1 MEELFGVPT
10 ERLMWILLAIFGAAT
25 LILGLS
31 ALRNRVSFRMAARNL
46 PRRST
51 QTILV
56 VLGLMLATMLFSA
69 SFTTGDTLTNSLRV
83 EALKNLGQVDVQIQ
97 AKGSGASGPQQF
109 GPTTSERAKYFDA
122 GVADDVGE
130 RLSDKDRVSG
140 VAPAA
145 IETVPVTAKGS
156 DLSEPSTDVLGLD
169 ENRMNGFDS
178 LKTSSGHPLNPS
190 DLGKN
195 EVYLSADAAKGLDV
209 NKGDEVEATFAQ
221 KVDPNAAPNAPPKA
235 SSKTPSK
242 TLSKAPSKALSKAAS
257 KAPSAA
263 DSGAIPGAVPV
274 PQPSKLTVAGIYKS
288 GANPASSTS
297 MVMPLERLQERV
309 GEEGKINTVLI
320 THKGPAIDG
329 AAGTEA
335 TIKTLKPLLEEND
348 LKAEPVKKDAI
359 DQADS
364 GGETFTSIFLLF
376 GQFSVA
382 SGVLLIF
389 LIFVMLAA
397 ERKHELGI
405 ARAVGMKRGHL
416 MRMFAFEGALY
427 ALLASAL
434 GSVAGVGVGWLMVR
448 VIGEAFAGSGF
459 TIFFDTRPQNVVI
472 AFCLGMVLTF
482 AVVLIS
488 SWRVSRLNVVRA
500 IRDIP
505 EPDKKGRSF
514 RGVLLAIATPLAGAG
529 LVWQGLQADQTGL
542 YLLGIS
548 LIIVGAALVARVL
561 RVPERISFT
570 LAGILLLGLWLLPFD
585 FAPSGMKEGIDLFFI
600 SGVMIV
606 LAGVWVIIYNSD
618 ILLGTVVGLFGWL
631 RGMPPVLRAAVSY
644 PMQARFRTGMTL
656 AMFSLVVFTIVTMS
670 FITAA
675 FGSIFEDTDRLSGG
689 FDVRADAG
697 YAAPISDMDKALKDK
712 KDINESDYTAV
723 GTLNGL
729 SVDAKQKDT
738 DRKPK
743 TLFLQGVDGGYT
755 KNVGYGFK
763 STVAKY
769 DTSNEVWTTLRTE
782 KNTAVISSDLAPS
795 RSSFN
800 VGDAQPAIK
809 LSGFYGEDKTLP
821 KNLYIKV
828 EDPESG
834 ETRDLHVIGVLE
846 DTAFFAP
853 GVTTSRATVDDI
865 AGTPVPAQSYQFR
878 LKEGIDPGTA
888 AKDLEKAFAENGLQA
903 VAIKKEIEDGSTSQ
917 GLFNN
922 LLMGFMGLGLLVG
935 IAALGVIAARSVVE
949 RRQQIGMLRALG
961 FQRGQVRLAFLIE
974 SSFVALLGIGLGV
987 ALGAA
992 LSVGIVDSFAEQ
1004 ISGIRYTVP
1013 WGTLGVIVGL
1023 AYLASL
1029 LTTFLPAR
1037 QASKVYPAE
1046 ALRYE

>member
-1 MEELFGVPT
+1 VEELFGIPT
-10 ERLMWILLAIFGAAT
+10 QQLLWILLAVFGAAA
-25 LILGLS
+25 LLFLLS
-31 ALRNRVSFRMAARNL
+31 AVRNRVSFRMAARNL
-46 PRRST
+46 PRRRT

-83 EALKNLGQVDVQIQ
+83 EALENLGQVDVQVQ
-97 AKGSGASGPQQF
+97 AKGSEASGQQQF
-109 GPTTSERAKYFDA
+109 GPTNSERAGYFDKKVA
-122 GVADDVGE
+122 GDVRN
-130 RLSDKDRVSG
+130 RLSGGDHVAG

-145 IETVPVTAKGS
+145 IETVPVTARGS
-156 DLSEPSTDVLGLD
+156 DLSEPSTDVLGLNQAQM
-169 ENRMNGFDS
+169 EGFDT
-178 LKTSSGHPLNPS
+178 LTTSSGKTLDPS
-190 DLGKN
+190 DLGKD
-195 EVYLSADAAKGLDV
+195 EIYLSADAAKGLDV
-209 NKGDEVEATFAQ
+209 EKGDEIEATFAQ
-221 KVDPNAAPNAPPKA
+221 KPGATAAPNAPPA
-235 SSKTPSK
+235 
-242 TLSKAPSKALSKAAS
+242 AIAL
-257 KAPSAA
+257 
-263 DSGAIPGAVPV
+263 PV
-274 PQPSKLTVAGIYKS
+274 PQPSELRVAGVYAS

-297 MVMPLERLQERV
+297 MVMPLQRLQERV
-309 GEEGKINTVLI
+309 GKEGRINTVLI
-320 THKGPAIDG
+320 THRGPAIEG
-329 AAGTEA
+329 AAGTDA
-335 TIKTLKPLLEEND
+335 TIDELDPLLEDKD

-359 DQADS
+359 EQADDS
-364 GGETFTSIFLLF
+364 GETFTNIFLLF

-382 SGVLLIF
+382 AGVLLIF

-405 ARAVGMKRGHL
+405 ARAVGMRRVHL

-448 VIGEAFAGSGF
+448 VIGKAFAGSGF
-459 TIFFDTRPQNVVI
+459 TISFATSPKNVVI

-505 EPDKKGRSF
+505 EPDKKGRSVK
-514 RGVLLAIATPLAGAG
+514 GVLLALATPLAGAG
-529 LVWQGLQADQTGL
+529 LVWQGLQVEQTGMYML
-542 YLLGIS
+542 GLSLL
-548 LIIVGAALVARVL
+548 IVGAALIARVL
-561 RVPERISFT
+561 WVPERISFT
-570 LAGILLLGLWLLPFD
+570 VAGILLLGLWLLPFS
-585 FAPSGMKEGIDLFFI
+585 FAPSGMTEGIDLFFI

-618 ILLGTVVGLFGWL
+618 LLLGAVVVLFGWL
-631 RGMPPVLRAAVSY
+631 RGMPPVLKAAVSY
-644 PMQARFRTGMTL
+644 PMQSRFRTGMTL

-670 FITAA
+670 FINAA
-675 FGSIFEDTDRLSGG
+675 FSSIFEDTNRLSGG

-697 YAAPISDMDKALKDK
+697 YAAPISDMNEALKDAK
-712 KDINESDYTAV
+712 GLEEGDYTAV
-723 GTLNGL
+723 GTVTGL
-729 SVDAKQKDT
+729 SVDAKQRGT
-738 DRKPK
+738 EHKPQ
-743 TLFLQGVDGGYT
+743 TLFLQGVDDGYT

-763 STVAKY
+763 STVPGY
-769 DTSNEVWTTLRTE
+769 DTAGEVWSALRTE

-795 RSSFN
+795 RSDFD
-800 VGDAQPAIK
+800 VGEGQPQIK
-809 LSGFYGEDKTLP
+809 LSGFYGEEATLP
-821 KNLYIKV
+821 EDLYIRV
-828 EDPESG
+828 EDPQSG
-834 ETRDLHVIGVLE
+834 KTRNLQVIGVLE

-853 GVTTSRATVDDI
+853 GVTTSRTTIDDL
-865 AGTPVPAQSYQFR
+865 AGSPVPAQSYQFR
-878 LKEGIDPGTA
+878 LREGVDPGAA
-888 AKDLEKAFAENGLQA
+888 AKDLEKAFAQNGLQA
-903 VAIKKEIEDGSTSQ
+903 VAIEQEIEDGSTSQ

-1013 WGTLGVIVGL
+1013 WSTLGVIVGL
-1023 AYLASL
+1023 AYVASL
-1029 LTTFLPAR
+1029 LTTFLPAS
-1037 QASKVYPAE
+1037 QASRVYPAE

>member
-10 ERLMWILLAIFGAAT
+10 QQLMWVLLAVFGAAA
-25 LILGLS
+25 LVLGLS

-46 PRRST
+46 PRRRA

-56 VLGLMLATMLFSA
+56 VIGLMLATMLFSA

-83 EALKNLGQVDVQIQ
+83 QALENLGQVDVQVQ
-97 AKGSGASGPQQF
+97 AEGSGVSGQQQF
-109 GPTTSERAKYFDA
+109 GPTSSERASYFDA
-122 GVADDVGE
+122 EVAGE
-130 RLSDKDRVSG
+130 VRDRLSDESRVAG

-145 IETVPVTAKGS
+145 IETVPVTAEGS
-156 DLSEPSTDVLGLD
+156 DLSEPSTDVLGVD
-169 ENRMNGFDS
+169 ESSMDGFDRLTTAS
-178 LKTSSGHPLNPS
+178 GKTLKPS
-190 DLGKN
+190 DLGKD
-195 EVYLSADAAKGLDV
+195 EIYLSADAAKGLDV
-209 NKGDEVEATFAQ
+209 GKGDEIRATFAQ
-221 KVDPNAAPNAPPKA
+221 KANTTAAPNA
-235 SSKTPSK
+235 
-242 TLSKAPSKALSKAAS
+242 AAV
-257 KAPSAA
+257 
-263 DSGAIPGAVPV
+263 PGALPV
-274 PQPSKLTVAGIYKS
+274 PQPSELTVAGVYES

-297 MVMPLERLQERV
+297 MVMPLQRLQERV
-309 GEEGKINTVLI
+309 GEEGRINSVLI
-320 THKGPAIDG
+320 THKGPPVEG
-329 AAGTEA
+329 AAGTDA
-335 TIKTLKPLLEEND
+335 TIDTLETILGEND
-348 LKAEPVKKDAI
+348 LKAEPVKRDAI
-359 DQADS
+359 DQADE

-382 SGVLLIF
+382 AGVLLIF

-405 ARAVGMKRGHL
+405 ARAVGMRRGHL

-427 ALLASAL
+427 ALLASAI

-459 TIFFDTRPQNVVI
+459 TVRFATSPENVVI

-505 EPDKKGRSF
+505 EPDNKGRSVK
-514 RGVLLAIATPLAGAG
+514 GVLLALATPLAGAG
-529 LVWQGLQADQTGL
+529 MVWQGLQAEQMGL
-542 YLLGIS
+542 YMLGLSLL
-548 LIIVGAALVARVL
+548 IVGAALVARVL

-570 LAGILLLGLWLLPFD
+570 VAGMLLLALWLLPVS
-585 FAPSGMKEGIDLFFI
+585 FAPSGMSEGIDLFFI

-618 ILLGTVVGLFGWL
+618 LLLGTVVAMFGWL

-644 PMQARFRTGMTL
+644 PLQSRFRTGMTL

-670 FITAA
+670 FINAA
-675 FGSIFEDTDRLSGG
+675 FSSIFDDTDRLSGG

-697 YAAPISDMDKALKDK
+697 YAAPVPDMNEALEDTKGID
-712 KDINESDYTAV
+712 ESDYTAV
-723 GTLNGL
+723 GTLTGI
-729 SVDAKQKDT
+729 SVDAKQKGT
-738 DRKPK
+738 DRKPE
-743 TLFLQGVDGGYT
+743 TLFLQGVDGGYA
-755 KNVGYGFK
+755 KNIGYGFK
-763 STVAKY
+763 STLPEY
-769 DTSNEVWTTLRTE
+769 DTANEVWTALRTE
-782 KNTAVISSDLAPS
+782 EDTAVISSDLAPS
-795 RSSFN
+795 RSNFE
-800 VGDAQPAIK
+800 VGDGAPAIK
-809 LSGFYGEDKTLP
+809 LSGFYGDDPTLP
-821 KNLYIKV
+821 DDINIQV
-828 EDPESG
+828 EDPQSG
-834 ETRDLHVIGVLE
+834 QTRSLRVIGVLE

-853 GVTTSRATVDDI
+853 GVTSSRATVDEL
-865 AGTPVPAQSYQFR
+865 AGSPVPAQSYQFR
-878 LKEGIDPGTA
+878 LRDGVDSGAA
-888 AKDLEKAFAENGLQA
+888 AKDLEKAFAQNGLQA
-903 VAIKKEIEDGSTSQ
+903 VAIEQEIEDGSASQ

-974 SSFVALLGIGLGV
+974 SSFVALLGIALGV

-1023 AYLASL
+1023 SYVAAL

-1037 QASKVYPAE
+1037 QASQVYPAE

>member
-1 MEELFGVPT
+1 VEKLFGVPT
-10 ERLMWILLAIFGAAT
+10 QQLVWILLAVFGAAA
-25 LILGLS
+25 LLLGLS

-46 PRRST
+46 PRRRT

-83 EALKNLGQVDVQIQ
+83 EALENLGQVDVQVQ
-97 AKGSGASGPQQF
+97 AKGSGTSGQQQF
-109 GPTTSERAKYFDA
+109 GQTTSERAGYFDA
-122 GVADDVGE
+122 KVADEVRD
-130 RLSDKDRVSG
+130 RLSDEDRVAG
-140 VAPAA
+140 VAPAS
-145 IETVPVTAKGS
+145 IETVPVTAKGG
-156 DLSEPSTDVLGLD
+156 DFSEPSTDVLGLD
-169 ENRMNGFDS
+169 ESSMDGFD
-178 LKTSSGHPLNPS
+178 KITTSSGEKLEPS
-190 DLGKN
+190 DLGKD
-195 EVYLSADAAKGLDV
+195 EIYLSADAAKGLDV
-209 NKGDEVEATFAQ
+209 GKGDEIEATFAQ
-221 KVDPNAAPNAPPKA
+221 KPDMTAVPNAPP
-235 SSKTPSK
+235 
-242 TLSKAPSKALSKAAS
+242 AAA
-257 KAPSAA
+257 KF
-263 DSGAIPGAVPV
+263 PGAAPV
-274 PQPSKLTVAGIYKS
+274 PQASELKVAGIYES

-297 MVMPLERLQERV
+297 MVMPLQRLQEQV
-309 GEEGKINTVLI
+309 GEEGRINAVLI
-320 THKGPAIDG
+320 THKGPAIAG
-329 AAGTEA
+329 AAGTDA
-335 TIKTLKPLLEEND
+335 TIDTLRPLLEDKD
-348 LKAEPVKKDAI
+348 LEAEPVKKDAI
-359 DQADS
+359 DQADD
-364 GGETFTSIFLLF
+364 GGETFTSLFLLF

-382 SGVLLIF
+382 AGVLLIF

-405 ARAVGMKRGHL
+405 ARAVGMHRGHL

-448 VIGEAFAGSGF
+448 VIGKAFAGSGF
-459 TIFFDTRPQNVVI
+459 TIRFATSPENIVI

-505 EPDKKGRSF
+505 EPDKKGRSVK
-514 RGVLLAIATPLAGAG
+514 GALLALATPLAGAG
-529 LVWQGLQADQTGL
+529 LVWQGLHVEQTGIYML
-542 YLLGIS
+542 GLSLL
-548 LIIVGAALVARVL
+548 IVGAALVARVL
-561 RVPERISFT
+561 RVPDRISFT
-570 LAGILLLGLWLLPFD
+570 VAGILLLGLWLLPFS
-585 FAPSGMKEGIDLFFI
+585 FAPSGMTEGIDLFFI

-618 ILLGTVVGLFGWL
+618 LLLGAVVALFGWL

-644 PMQARFRTGMTL
+644 PMQSRFRTGMTL

-675 FGSIFEDTDRLSGG
+675 FGSIFEDTDRLSGD

-697 YAAPISDMDKALKDK
+697 YAAPIPDMNKALKNTKGIDE
-712 KDINESDYTAV
+712 DDFTAV
-723 GTLNGL
+723 GTITGL

-743 TLFLQGVDGGYT
+743 SLFLQGVDGGYT

-763 STVAKY
+763 STVPEY
-769 DTSNEVWTTLRTE
+769 DTASEVWSALRTE
-782 KNTAVISSDLAPS
+782 KDTAVISSDLAPS
-795 RSSFN
+795 RSNFD
-800 VGDAQPAIK
+800 VGDPKPAIK
-809 LSGFYGEDKTLP
+809 LSGFYGEDARLP
-821 KNLYIKV
+821 EDLYIRV
-828 EDPESG
+828 EDPQSG
-834 ETRDLHVIGVLE
+834 RTRNLRVIGLLE

-853 GVTTSRATVDDI
+853 GVMSSRATVDDL
-865 AGTPVPAQSYQFR
+865 AGSPLPAQSYQFR
-878 LKEGIDPGTA
+878 LKDGVDPKLA
-888 AKDLEKAFAENGLQA
+888 AKDLEKVFSQNGLQA
-903 VAIKKEIEDGSTSQ
+903 VAIEKEIEDGSTSQ

-1013 WGTLGVIVGL
+1013 WNTLGVIVGL

-1029 LTTFLPAR
+1029 LTTFLPAS

>member
-10 ERLMWILLAIFGAAT
+10 QQLVWILLVVFGAAA

-31 ALRNRVSFRMAARNL
+31 AVRNRVSFRMAARNL
-46 PRRST
+46 PRRRT

-83 EALKNLGQVDVQIQ
+83 QALENLGQVDVQVQ
-97 AKGSGASGPQQF
+97 ADGSNASGQQQF
-109 GPTTSERAKYFDA
+109 GQTSSERASYFDA
-122 GVADDVGE
+122 KVSGE
-130 RLSDKDRVSG
+130 VRDRLSGENRVAG

-156 DLSEPSTDVLGLD
+156 ELSEPSTDVLGVD
-169 ENRMNGFDS
+169 QERIEGFDR
-178 LKTSSGHPLNPS
+178 LTTSSGKMLDPT
-190 DLGKN
+190 DLGKDKI
-195 EVYLSADAAKGLDV
+195 YLSADTAKGLDV
-209 NKGDEVEATFAQ
+209 GKGDVIRATFAQ
-221 KVDPNAAPNAPPKA
+221 EPGTTAAPNAPP
-235 SSKTPSK
+235 
-242 TLSKAPSKALSKAAS
+242 AAV
-257 KAPSAA
+257 
-263 DSGAIPGAVPV
+263 PGAVPAAR
-274 PQPSKLTVAGIYKS
+274 PSELIVAGVYES
-288 GANPASSTS
+288 GANPASATS
-297 MVMPLERLQERV
+297 MVMPLQRLQERM
-309 GEEGKINTVLI
+309 GEEGRINAVLI
-320 THKGPAIDG
+320 THKGPAIEG
-329 AAGTEA
+329 AAGTGA
-335 TIKTLKPLLEEND
+335 TKDALRPLLEEND
-348 LKAEPVKKDAI
+348 LRAEPVKKEAI
-359 DQADS
+359 DQADQ

-376 GQFSVA
+376 GQFSVGA
-382 SGVLLIF
+382 GVLLIF

-405 ARAVGMKRGHL
+405 ARAVGMRRGHL

-427 ALLASAL
+427 ALLASAV
-434 GSVAGVGVGWLMVR
+434 GSVAGVGLGWLMVR
-448 VIGEAFAGSGF
+448 VIGKAFAGSGF
-459 TIFFDTRPQNVVI
+459 EIYFATSPENVVI

-482 AVVLIS
+482 AVVLLS

-505 EPDKKGRSF
+505 EPDRKGRSVK
-514 RGVLLAIATPLAGAG
+514 GVLLALATPLAGAG
-529 LVWQGLQADQTGL
+529 LVWQGLQVEQMGL
-542 YLLGIS
+542 YMLGLSLL
-548 LIIVGAALVARVL
+548 IVGAALVARML

-570 LAGILLLGLWLLPFD
+570 VAGILLLGLWLLPVS
-585 FAPSGMKEGIDLFFI
+585 FAPSGMTEGIDLFFV

-618 ILLGTVVGLFGWL
+618 LLLG
-631 RGMPPVLRAAVSY
+631 
-644 PMQARFRTGMTL
+644 TGMTL

-697 YAAPISDMDKALKDK
+697 YAAPIPDINEALKDK
-712 KDINESDYTAV
+712 KGVNADDFTAV
-723 GTLNGL
+723 GTLTGL

-738 DRKPK
+738 IRKPQS
-743 TLFLQGVDGGYT
+743 LFLQGVDGGYN

-763 STVAKY
+763 STVPKY
-769 DTSNEVWTTLRTE
+769 DTADEVWTTLRTE
-782 KNTAVISSDLAPS
+782 KDTAVISSDLAPS
-795 RSSFN
+795 RSNFT
-800 VGDAQPAIK
+800 VGDGEPAIK
-809 LSGFYGEDKTLP
+809 LSGFYGEDATLP
-821 KNLYIKV
+821 SDLYIQV
-828 EDPESG
+828 EDPQSG
-834 ETRDLHVIGVLE
+834 KARNLHVIGVLE

-853 GVTTSRATVDDI
+853 GVTTSRATVDDL
-865 AGTPVPAQSYQFR
+865 AGSPVPAQSYQFR
-878 LKEGIDPGTA
+878 LKDGVDPGTA
-888 AKDLEKAFAENGLQA
+888 AKDLEKAFAQNGLQA
-903 VAIKKEIEDGSTSQ
+903 VAIEQEIEDGSASQ

-1004 ISGIRYTVP
+1004 ISSIRYTVP
-1013 WGTLGVIVGL
+1013 WSTLGVIVGL
-1023 AYLASL
+1023 AYFASL
-1029 LTTFLPAR
+1029 LTTFLPAS
-1037 QASKVYPAE
+1037 QASRVYPAE

>member
-1 MEELFGVPT
+1 VEELFGVPT
-10 ERLMWILLAIFGAAT
+10 QQLMWILLAVFGAAA

-46 PRRST
+46 PRRRT

-83 EALKNLGQVDVQIQ
+83 EALKNLGQVDVQVQ
-97 AKGSGASGPQQF
+97 AKGSDASGQQQF
-109 GPTTSERAKYFDA
+109 GQTSSERAGYFDKKVAGDVRDRLSGEDRVA
-122 GVADDVGE
+122 GVA
-130 RLSDKDRVSG
+130 
-140 VAPAA
+140 PTA

-156 DLSEPSTDVLGLD
+156 DLSEPSTDVLGMD
-169 ENRMNGFDS
+169 EEQMEGFDT
-178 LKTSSGHPLNPS
+178 LTTSSGKTLDPS
-190 DLGKN
+190 GLGKN
-195 EVYLSADAAKGLDV
+195 EVYLSADAAKGLYV
-209 NKGDEVEATFAQ
+209 EKGDEIEATFAQ
-221 KVDPNAAPNAPPKA
+221 KPEATAAPNAPPA
-235 SSKTPSK
+235 
-242 TLSKAPSKALSKAAS
+242 AAAVAL
-257 KAPSAA
+257 
-263 DSGAIPGAVPV
+263 PV
-274 PQPSKLTVAGIYKS
+274 PQPSELRVAGIYKS

-297 MVMPLERLQERV
+297 MVMPLQRLQERV
-309 GEEGKINTVLI
+309 GEEGRINTVLI
-320 THKGPAIDG
+320 THTGPAIEG
-329 AAGTEA
+329 ATGTDA
-335 TIKTLKPLLEEND
+335 TIDKLGSLLEDKNLE
-348 LKAEPVKKDAI
+348 AEPVKKDAI
-359 DQADS
+359 KQADD

-382 SGVLLIF
+382 AGVLLIF

-405 ARAVGMKRGHL
+405 ARAVGMRRGHL

-448 VIGEAFAGSGF
+448 VIGKAFAGSGF
-459 TIFFDTRPQNVVI
+459 TISFATSPENVII

-505 EPDKKGRSF
+505 EPDKKGRSVK
-514 RGVLLAIATPLAGAG
+514 GVLLALATPLAGAG
-529 LVWQGLQADQTGL
+529 LVWQGLQVEQTGMYML
-542 YLLGIS
+542 GLSLL
-548 LIIVGAALVARVL
+548 IVGAALIARVL
-561 RVPERISFT
+561 RVPERVSFT
-570 LAGILLLGLWLLPFD
+570 VAGILLLGLWLLPYS
-585 FAPSGMKEGIDLFFI
+585 FAPSGMTEGIDLFFI

-618 ILLGTVVGLFGWL
+618 LLLGAVVALFGWL
-631 RGMPPVLRAAVSY
+631 RGMPPVLKAAVSY
-644 PMQARFRTGMTL
+644 PMQSRFRTGMTL

-670 FITAA
+670 FINAA
-675 FGSIFEDTDRLSGG
+675 FSSIFEDTDRLSGG

-697 YAAPISDMDKALKDK
+697 YAAPIPDMNEALKDAK
-712 KDINESDYTAV
+712 GLDESDYTAV
-723 GTLNGL
+723 GTVTGL
-729 SVDAKQKDT
+729 SVDAKQRGT
-738 DRKPK
+738 DRKPQS
-743 TLFLQGVDGGYT
+743 LFLQGVDGGYT

-763 STVAKY
+763 STVPEY
-769 DTSNEVWTTLRTE
+769 DTADEVWSALRTE
-782 KNTAVISSDLAPS
+782 KDTAVISSDLAPS
-795 RSSFN
+795 RSDFD
-800 VGDAQPAIK
+800 VGEGQPQIK
-809 LSGFYGEDKTLP
+809 LSGFYGEEATLP
-821 KNLYIKV
+821 DDLYIQV

-834 ETRDLHVIGVLE
+834 RTRNLKVIGVLE

-853 GVTTSRATVDDI
+853 GVTSSRATIDDL
-865 AGTPVPAQSYQFR
+865 AGSPLPAQSYQFR
-878 LKEGIDPGTA
+878 LRDGVDPGAA
-888 AKDLEKAFAENGLQA
+888 AKDLEKAFARNGLQA

-1013 WGTLGVIVGL
+1013 WSTLGVIVGL
-1023 AYLASL
+1023 AYVASL
-1029 LTTFLPAR
+1029 LTTFLPAS
-1037 QASKVYPAE
+1037 QASRVYPAE

>member
-1 MEELFGVPT
+1 VEELFGIPT
-10 ERLMWILLAIFGAAT
+10 QQLVWILLAVFGAAA
-25 LILGLS
+25 LILLLS
-31 ALRNRVSFRMAARNL
+31 AVRNRVSFRMAARNL
-46 PRRST
+46 PRRRT

-83 EALKNLGQVDVQIQ
+83 DALENLGQVDVQVQ
-97 AKGSGASGPQQF
+97 AKGSAASGQQQF
-109 GPTTSERAKYFDA
+109 GPTSSERAGYFDKE
-122 GVADDVGE
+122 VADDVRD
-130 RLSDKDRVSG
+130 RLSGENRVAG

-169 ENRMNGFDS
+169 QGQMEGFDT
-178 LKTSSGHPLNPS
+178 LTTSSGKTLDPS
-190 DLGKN
+190 DLGKD
-195 EVYLSADAAKGLDV
+195 EIYLSADAAKGLDV
-209 NKGDEVEATFAQ
+209 ERGDEIEATFAQ
-221 KVDPNAAPNAPPKA
+221 KPEATAAPNAPPA
-235 SSKTPSK
+235 
-242 TLSKAPSKALSKAAS
+242 AAAVAL
-257 KAPSAA
+257 
-263 DSGAIPGAVPV
+263 PV
-274 PQPSKLTVAGIYKS
+274 PQPSELRVADVYAS

-297 MVMPLERLQERV
+297 MVMPLQRLQERV
-309 GEEGKINTVLI
+309 GEEGRINTVLI
-320 THKGPAIDG
+320 THQGPAIEG

-335 TIKTLKPLLEEND
+335 TLDELEPLLEDKD

-359 DQADS
+359 EQADD
-364 GGETFTSIFLLF
+364 GGETFTNIFLLF

-382 SGVLLIF
+382 AGVLLIF

-405 ARAVGMKRGHL
+405 ARAVGMRRGHL

-448 VIGEAFAGSGF
+448 VIGKAFAGSGF
-459 TIFFDTRPQNVVI
+459 TISFATSPENVVI

-505 EPDKKGRSF
+505 EPDKKGRSVK
-514 RGVLLAIATPLAGAG
+514 GVLLALATPLAGAG
-529 LVWQGLQADQTGL
+529 LVWQGLQVEQTGMYML
-542 YLLGIS
+542 GLSLL
-548 LIIVGAALVARVL
+548 IVGAALIARVL

-570 LAGILLLGLWLLPFD
+570 VAGILLLGLWLLPFS
-585 FAPSGMKEGIDLFFI
+585 FAPSGMTEGIDLFFI

-618 ILLGTVVGLFGWL
+618 LLLGAVVVLFGWL
-631 RGMPPVLRAAVSY
+631 RGMPPVLKAAVSY
-644 PMQARFRTGMTL
+644 PMQSRFRTGMTL

-670 FITAA
+670 FINAA
-675 FGSIFEDTDRLSGG
+675 FSSIFEDTDRLSGG

-697 YAAPISDMDKALKDK
+697 YAAPISDMNEALKDAK
-712 KDINESDYTAV
+712 GLDEGDYTAV
-723 GTLNGL
+723 GTVTGL
-729 SVDAKQKDT
+729 SVNAKQRDT

-763 STVAKY
+763 STVPEY
-769 DTSNEVWTTLRTE
+769 DTEGEVWSALRTE

-795 RSSFN
+795 RSDFD
-800 VGDAQPAIK
+800 VGEGQPQIK
-809 LSGFYGEDKTLP
+809 LSGFYGEEATLP
-821 KNLYIKV
+821 DDLYIQV
-828 EDPESG
+828 EDPQSG
-834 ETRDLHVIGVLE
+834 RTRNLQVIGVLE

-853 GVTTSRATVDDI
+853 GVTTSRTTMNDL
-865 AGTPVPAQSYQFR
+865 AGSPVPAQSYQFR
-878 LKEGIDPGTA
+878 LREGVDPGAA
-888 AKDLEKAFAENGLQA
+888 AKDLEKAFAQNGLQA
-903 VAIKKEIEDGSTSQ
+903 VAIEQEIEDGSTSQ

-1004 ISGIRYTVP
+1004 ISGIRYKVP
-1013 WGTLGVIVGL
+1013 WSTLGVIVGL
-1023 AYLASL
+1023 AYVASL
-1029 LTTFLPAR
+1029 LTTFLPAS
-1037 QASKVYPAE
+1037 QASRVYPAE

>member
-10 ERLMWILLAIFGAAT
+10 QQLMWVLLAVFGAAA
-25 LILGLS
+25 LVLGLS

-46 PRRST
+46 PRRRA

-56 VLGLMLATMLFSA
+56 VIGLMLATMLFSA

-83 EALKNLGQVDVQIQ
+83 QALENLGQVDVQVQ
-97 AKGSGASGPQQF
+97 AEGSGVSGQQQF
-109 GPTTSERAKYFDA
+109 GPTSSERASYFDA
-122 GVADDVGE
+122 EVAGE
-130 RLSDKDRVSG
+130 VRDRLSDESRVAG

-145 IETVPVTAKGS
+145 IETVPVTAEGS
-156 DLSEPSTDVLGLD
+156 DLSEPSTDVLGVD
-169 ENRMNGFDS
+169 ESSMDGFDRLTTAS
-178 LKTSSGHPLNPS
+178 GKTLKPS
-190 DLGKN
+190 DLGKD
-195 EVYLSADAAKGLDV
+195 EIYLSADAAKGLDV
-209 NKGDEVEATFAQ
+209 GKGDEIRATFAQ
-221 KVDPNAAPNAPPKA
+221 KANTTAAPNA
-235 SSKTPSK
+235 
-242 TLSKAPSKALSKAAS
+242 AAV
-257 KAPSAA
+257 
-263 DSGAIPGAVPV
+263 PGALPV
-274 PQPSKLTVAGIYKS
+274 PQPSELTVAGVYES

-297 MVMPLERLQERV
+297 MVMPLQRLQERV
-309 GEEGKINTVLI
+309 GEEGRINSVLI
-320 THKGPAIDG
+320 THKGPPVEG
-329 AAGTEA
+329 AAGTDA
-335 TIKTLKPLLEEND
+335 TIDTLETILGEND
-348 LKAEPVKKDAI
+348 LKAEPVKRDAI
-359 DQADS
+359 DQADE

-382 SGVLLIF
+382 AGVLLIF

-405 ARAVGMKRGHL
+405 ARAVGMRRGHL

-459 TIFFDTRPQNVVI
+459 TVRFATSPENVVI

-505 EPDKKGRSF
+505 EPDNKGRSVK
-514 RGVLLAIATPLAGAG
+514 GVLLALATPLAGAG
-529 LVWQGLQADQTGL
+529 MVWQGLQAEQMGL
-542 YLLGIS
+542 YMLGLSLL
-548 LIIVGAALVARVL
+548 IVGAALVARVL

-570 LAGILLLGLWLLPFD
+570 VAGMLLLALWLLPVS
-585 FAPSGMKEGIDLFFI
+585 FAPSGMSEGIDLFFI

-618 ILLGTVVGLFGWL
+618 LLLGTVVAMFGWL

-644 PMQARFRTGMTL
+644 PLQSRFRTGMTL

-670 FITAA
+670 FINAA
-675 FGSIFEDTDRLSGG
+675 FSSIFDDTDRLSGG

-697 YAAPISDMDKALKDK
+697 YAAPVPDMNEALEDTKGID
-712 KDINESDYTAV
+712 ESDYTAV
-723 GTLNGL
+723 GTLTGI
-729 SVDAKQKDT
+729 SVDAKQKGT
-738 DRKPK
+738 DRKPE
-743 TLFLQGVDGGYT
+743 TLFLQGVDGGYA
-755 KNVGYGFK
+755 KNIGYGFK
-763 STVAKY
+763 STLPEY
-769 DTSNEVWTTLRTE
+769 DTANEVWTALRTE
-782 KNTAVISSDLAPS
+782 EDTAVISSDLAPS
-795 RSSFN
+795 RSNFE
-800 VGDAQPAIK
+800 VGDGAPAIK
-809 LSGFYGEDKTLP
+809 LSGFYGDDPTLP
-821 KNLYIKV
+821 DDINIQV
-828 EDPESG
+828 EDPQSG
-834 ETRDLHVIGVLE
+834 QTRSLRVIGVLE

-853 GVTTSRATVDDI
+853 GVTSSRATVDEL
-865 AGTPVPAQSYQFR
+865 AGSPVPAQSYQFR
-878 LKEGIDPGTA
+878 LRDGVDSGAA
-888 AKDLEKAFAENGLQA
+888 AKDLEKAFAQNGLQA
-903 VAIKKEIEDGSTSQ
+903 VAIEQEIEDGSASQ

-974 SSFVALLGIGLGV
+974 SSFVALLGIALGV

-1023 AYLASL
+1023 SYVAAL

-1037 QASKVYPAE
+1037 QASQVYPAE

>member
-1 MEELFGVPT
+1 VEELFGIPT
-10 ERLMWILLAIFGAAT
+10 QQLVWILLAVFGAAA
-25 LILGLS
+25 LLLLLS
-31 ALRNRVSFRMAARNL
+31 AARNRVSFRMAARNL
-46 PRRST
+46 PRRRT

-83 EALKNLGQVDVQIQ
+83 DALKNLGQVDVQVQ
-97 AKGSGASGPQQF
+97 AKGSEASGQQQF
-109 GPTTSERAKYFDA
+109 GPTNSERAGYFDKKVA
-122 GVADDVGE
+122 GDVRD
-130 RLSDKDRVSG
+130 RLSGENRVAG

-169 ENRMNGFDS
+169 QEQMDGFDT
-178 LKTSSGHPLNPS
+178 LKTSSGKTLDPS
-190 DLGKN
+190 DLGKD
-195 EVYLSADAAKGLDV
+195 EIYLSADAAKGLDV
-209 NKGDEVEATFAQ
+209 EKGDEIEATFAQ
-221 KVDPNAAPNAPPKA
+221 KPEAIAAPNAPPA
-235 SSKTPSK
+235 
-242 TLSKAPSKALSKAAS
+242 ALA
-257 KAPSAA
+257 
-263 DSGAIPGAVPV
+263 GALPV
-274 PQPSKLTVAGIYKS
+274 PQPSELRVADVYAS

-297 MVMPLERLQERV
+297 MVMPLQRLQERV
-309 GEEGKINTVLI
+309 GEEGRINTVLI
-320 THKGPAIDG
+320 THQGPAIEG

-335 TIKTLKPLLEEND
+335 TIDELEPLLEDKD
-348 LKAEPVKKDAI
+348 LEAEPVKKDAI
-359 DQADS
+359 EQADD
-364 GGETFTSIFLLF
+364 GGETFTNIFLLF

-382 SGVLLIF
+382 AGVLLIF

-405 ARAVGMKRGHL
+405 ARAVGMRRAHL

-448 VIGEAFAGSGF
+448 VIGKAFAGSGF
-459 TIFFDTRPQNVVI
+459 TISFATSPENVVI

-505 EPDKKGRSF
+505 EPDKKGRSVK
-514 RGVLLAIATPLAGAG
+514 GVLLALATPLAGAG
-529 LVWQGLQADQTGL
+529 LVWQGLQVEQTGMYML
-542 YLLGIS
+542 GLSLL
-548 LIIVGAALVARVL
+548 IVGAALIARVL

-570 LAGILLLGLWLLPFD
+570 VAGILLLGLWLLPFS
-585 FAPSGMKEGIDLFFI
+585 FAPSGMTEGIDLFFI

-618 ILLGTVVGLFGWL
+618 LLLGAVVVLFGWL
-631 RGMPPVLRAAVSY
+631 RGMPPVLKAAVSY
-644 PMQARFRTGMTL
+644 PMQSRFRTGMTL

-670 FITAA
+670 FINAA
-675 FGSIFEDTDRLSGG
+675 FSSIFEDTNRLSGG

-697 YAAPISDMDKALKDK
+697 YAVPISDMNEALKDAK
-712 KDINESDYTAV
+712 GLDEGDYTAV
-723 GTLNGL
+723 GTVTGL
-729 SVDAKQKDT
+729 SVDAKQRDT

-763 STVAKY
+763 STVPEY
-769 DTSNEVWTTLRTE
+769 DTAGEVWSALRTE

-795 RSSFN
+795 RSDFD
-800 VGDAQPAIK
+800 VGEGQPQIK
-809 LSGFYGEDKTLP
+809 LSGFYGEEATLP
-821 KNLYIKV
+821 DDLYIQV
-828 EDPESG
+828 EDPQSG
-834 ETRDLHVIGVLE
+834 RTRNLQVIGVLE

-853 GVTTSRATVDDI
+853 GVTTSRTTIDEL
-865 AGTPVPAQSYQFR
+865 AGSPVPAQSYQFR
-878 LKEGIDPGTA
+878 LREGVDPGAA
-888 AKDLEKAFAENGLQA
+888 AKDLEKAFAQNGLQA
-903 VAIKKEIEDGSTSQ
+903 VAIEQEIEDGSTSQ

-1013 WGTLGVIVGL
+1013 WSTLGVIVSL
-1023 AYLASL
+1023 AYVASL
-1029 LTTFLPAR
+1029 LTTFLPAS
-1037 QASKVYPAE
+1037 QASRVYPAE

>member
-1 MEELFGVPT
+1 VEELFGVPT
-10 ERLMWILLAIFGAAT
+10 QQLLWILLAAFAAAV

-46 PRRST
+46 PRRRT

-69 SFTTGDTLTNSLRV
+69 SFTTGDTLTNSLRLQSL
-83 EALKNLGQVDVQIQ
+83 ENLGQVDVQVQ
-97 AKGSGASGPQQF
+97 ADGSNASGQQQF
-109 GPTTSERAKYFDA
+109 GDTSSERAGYFDA
-122 GVADDVGE
+122 KVADEVRE
-130 RLSDKDRVSG
+130 RLSDENHVSG

-145 IETVPVTAKGS
+145 IETVPVTARGS

-169 ENRMNGFDS
+169 QEQMEAFDT
-178 LKTSSGHPLNPS
+178 LTTSSGKKLDPA
-190 DLGKN
+190 DLGKDKI
-195 EVYLSADAAKGLDV
+195 YLSADAAEGLDV
-209 NKGDEVEATFAQ
+209 GNGDVIEATFAQ
-221 KVDPNAAPNAPPKA
+221 KPGTTAAPNAPPA
-235 SSKTPSK
+235 
-242 TLSKAPSKALSKAAS
+242 
-257 KAPSAA
+257 
-263 DSGAIPGAVPV
+263 PGALPV
-274 PQPSKLTVAGIYKS
+274 PQPSELRVAGVYEG

-297 MVMPLERLQERV
+297 MVMPLQRLQERV
-309 GEEGKINTVLI
+309 GEEGRINAVLI
-320 THKGPAIDG
+320 THKGPAIEG
-329 AAGTEA
+329 AAGTGDTKDALRE
-335 TIKTLKPLLEEND
+335 LLQEKD
-348 LKAEPVKKDAI
+348 LQAEPVKKEAI
-359 DQADS
+359 DQADQ

-376 GQFSVA
+376 GQFSVGA
-382 SGVLLIF
+382 GVLLIF

-405 ARAVGMKRGHL
+405 ARAVGMRRGHL

-448 VIGEAFAGSGF
+448 VIGKAFAGSGF
-459 TIFFDTRPQNVVI
+459 EISFATSPENVVI
-472 AFCLGMVLTF
+472 AFCLGMLLTF

-500 IRDIP
+500 MRDIP
-505 EPDKKGRSF
+505 EPDKKGRSVK
-514 RGVLLAIATPLAGAG
+514 GILLVLATPLTGAG
-529 LVWQGLQADQTGL
+529 LLWQGLQAEQMGL
-542 YLLGIS
+542 YMLGLS
-548 LIIVGAALVARVL
+548 LIIVGATLVARVL

-570 LAGILLLGLWLLPFD
+570 VAGMLLLGLWLLPVS
-585 FAPSGMKEGIDLFFI
+585 FAPSGMTEGIALFFI

-606 LAGVWVIIYNSD
+606 LAGVWIIIYNSD
-618 ILLGTVVGLFGWL
+618 LLLGAVVALFGWL

-644 PMQARFRTGMTL
+644 PMQNRFRTGMTL
-656 AMFSLVVFTIVTMS
+656 AMFSLVVFTLVTMS

-697 YAAPISDMDKALKDK
+697 YAAPIPDMNEALKDK
-712 KDINESDYTAV
+712 KGVNADDFNAV
-723 GTLNGL
+723 GTLTGL

-738 DRKPK
+738 SRKPQS
-743 TLFLQGVDGGYT
+743 LFLQGVDGDYT
-755 KNVGYGFK
+755 KNVGYRFK
-763 STVAKY
+763 STVPEY
-769 DTSNEVWTTLRTE
+769 DTANEVWTALGT
-782 KNTAVISSDLAPS
+782 KKDTAVISSDLAPS
-795 RSSFN
+795 RSNF
-800 VGDAQPAIK
+800 VGDVEPQLK
-809 LSGFYGEDKTLP
+809 LSGFYGEDPTLP
-821 KNLYIKV
+821 DDLYIQV
-828 EDPESG
+828 EDPQTG
-834 ETRDLHVIGVLE
+834 KARNLHVIGVLE

-853 GVTTSRATVDDI
+853 GVTASRATVDDV
-865 AGTPVPAQSYQFR
+865 AGSPLPAQSYQFG
-878 LKEGIDPGTA
+878 LAEGVDPVA
-888 AKDLEKAFAENGLQA
+888 VAKDLEKAFAQNGLQA
-903 VAIKKEIEDGSTSQ
+903 VAIEQEIEEGSATQ

-992 LSVGIVDSFAEQ
+992 LSVGIVDSFEEQ
-1004 ISGIRYTVP
+1004 ISGISYTVP
-1013 WGTLGVIVGL
+1013 WSTLGVIVGL
-1023 AYLASL
+1023 AYFASL
-1029 LTTFLPAR
+1029 LTTLLPAS
-1037 QASKVYPAE
+1037 QASRVYPAE

>member
-10 ERLMWILLAIFGAAT
+10 ERLMWVLLAVFGAAT

-46 PRRST
+46 PRRRT
-51 QTILV
+51 QTVLV

-83 EALKNLGQVDVQIQ
+83 ESLKNLGQVDVQVQ

-109 GPTTSERAKYFDA
+109 GPTTSERAEYFDA
-122 GVADDVGE
+122 GVADDVRD

-145 IETVPVTAKGS
+145 IETVPVTARGS

-178 LKTSSGHPLNPS
+178 LKTASGKTLNPS

-221 KVDPNAAPNAPPKA
+221 KVDPTAAPNAPPKA
-235 SSKTPSK
+235 SSKTLP
-242 TLSKAPSKALSKAAS
+242 KAPS

-274 PQPSKLTVAGIYKS
+274 PQPSKLTVAGIYES

-329 AAGTEA
+329 AAGTDA
-335 TIKTLKPLLEEND
+335 TISTLKPLLEEND

-382 SGVLLIF
+382 AGVLLIF

-459 TIFFDTRPQNVVI
+459 TISFATSPQNVVI

-505 EPDKKGRSF
+505 EPDKKGRSV

-529 LVWQGLQADQTGL
+529 LVWQGLQVDQTGL

-548 LIIVGAALVARVL
+548 LIIVGAALLARVL

-618 ILLGTVVGLFGWL
+618 LLLGTVVALFGWL

-712 KDINESDYTAV
+712 KGIDESDYTAV

-743 TLFLQGVDGGYT
+743 TLFLQGVDSGYT

-763 STVAKY
+763 STVAEY
-769 DTSNEVWTTLRTE
+769 DTSDEVWTALRTE

-795 RSSFN
+795 RSNFT

-821 KNLYIKV
+821 KDLYIKV

-834 ETRDLHVIGVLE
+834 ETRNLHVIGVLE

-853 GVTTSRATVDDI
+853 GVTTSRATVDGL

-878 LKEGIDPGTA
+878 LKDGVDPGTA

>member
-10 ERLMWILLAIFGAAT
+10 QQLMWVLLAVFGAAA

-46 PRRST
+46 PRRRA
-51 QTILV
+51 QTTLV

-83 EALKNLGQVDVQIQ
+83 QALENLGQVDVQVQ
-97 AKGSGASGPQQF
+97 AEGSGASGQQQF
-109 GPTTSERAKYFDA
+109 GPTSSERASYFDA
-122 GVADDVGE
+122 KVAGE
-130 RLSDKDRVSG
+130 VRDRLSDEGRVAG

-145 IETVPVTAKGS
+145 IETIPVTAKGS
-156 DLSEPSTDVLGLD
+156 DLSEPSTDVLGVS
-169 ENRMNGFDS
+169 ESSMEGFDS
-178 LKTSSGHPLNPS
+178 LTAAPGKTLEPS
-190 DLGKN
+190 DLGKD
-195 EVYLSADAAKGLDV
+195 EIYLSADAAKGLDV
-209 NKGDEVEATFAQ
+209 GKGDEIQATFAQ
-221 KVDPNAAPNAPPKA
+221 KANTTAAPNAPPD
-235 SSKTPSK
+235 
-242 TLSKAPSKALSKAAS
+242 AA
-257 KAPSAA
+257 AV
-263 DSGAIPGAVPV
+263 PGALPV
-274 PQPSKLTVAGIYKS
+274 PRPSELTVAGVYES

-297 MVMPLERLQERV
+297 MVMPLQRLQERV
-309 GEEGKINTVLI
+309 GEEDRINTVLI
-320 THKGPAIDG
+320 THKGPAVEG
-329 AAGTEA
+329 AAGTDT
-335 TIKTLKPLLEEND
+335 TIDKLEPLLQEND

-359 DQADS
+359 DQADE

-382 SGVLLIF
+382 AGVLLIF

-405 ARAVGMKRGHL
+405 ARAVGMRRGHL

-448 VIGEAFAGSGF
+448 VIGKAFAGSGF
-459 TIFFDTRPQNVVI
+459 EISFATSPENIVI

-505 EPDKKGRSF
+505 EPDNKGRSVK
-514 RGVLLAIATPLAGAG
+514 GVLLALATPLAGAG
-529 LVWQGLQADQTGL
+529 LVWQGLQAEQTGL
-542 YLLGIS
+542 YMLGLSLL
-548 LIIVGAALVARVL
+548 IVGAALVARVL

-570 LAGILLLGLWLLPFD
+570 VAGMLLLGLWLLPYSFG
-585 FAPSGMKEGIDLFFI
+585 PSGMTEGIDLFFI

-618 ILLGTVVGLFGWL
+618 LLLGTVVAMFGWL

-644 PMQARFRTGMTL
+644 PLQSRFRTGMTL

-670 FITAA
+670 FINAA
-675 FGSIFEDTDRLSGG
+675 FSSIFDDTDRLSGG

-697 YAAPISDMDKALKDK
+697 YAAPIPDMNEALKDSK
-712 KDINESDYTAV
+712 GIEENDYTTV
-723 GTLNGL
+723 GTLTGI
-729 SVDAKQKDT
+729 SVGAKQKGT
-738 DRKPK
+738 DRKPE

-763 STVAKY
+763 STVPEY
-769 DTSNEVWTTLRTE
+769 DTANEVWTALRTE

-795 RSSFN
+795 RSDFE
-800 VGDAQPAIK
+800 VGDGAPTIK
-809 LSGFYGEDKTLP
+809 LSGFYGDDPTLP
-821 KNLYIKV
+821 DDIYVQV
-828 EDPESG
+828 EDPQSG
-834 ETRDLHVIGVLE
+834 QTRNLRVIGVLE

-853 GVTTSRATVDDI
+853 GVTSSRATVDGI
-865 AGTPVPAQSYQFR
+865 AGSPVPAQSYQFR
-878 LKEGIDPGTA
+878 LRDGLDSGVA
-888 AKDLEKAFAENGLQA
+888 AKDLEKAFAKNGLQA
-903 VAIKKEIEDGSTSQ
+903 VAIEQEIEDGSASQ

-1023 AYLASL
+1023 SYVAAL
-1029 LTTFLPAR
+1029 LTTFLPAS

>member
-1 MEELFGVPT
+1 VDKLFGVPS
-10 ERLMWILLAIFGAAT
+10 EQLMWALLAVFGAAV

-46 PRRST
+46 PRRRT

-83 EALKNLGQVDVQIQ
+83 QALENLGQVDVQVQ
-97 AKGSGASGPQQF
+97 AKGSNASGQQQF
-109 GPTTSERAKYFDA
+109 GPTNSERANYFDA
-122 GVADDVGE
+122 KLADDVRD
-130 RLSDKDRVSG
+130 RLSDEDRVSG
-140 VAPAA
+140 VAQAA

-169 ENRMNGFDS
+169 EGSMSGFDRLTAAS
-178 LKTSSGHPLNPS
+178 GKTLKPS

-195 EVYLSADAAKGLDV
+195 EVYISSDAAKGLDV
-209 NKGDEVEATFAQ
+209 RKGDEIQATFVQ
-221 KVDPNAAPNAPPKA
+221 EIDPTAAPNAPPKA
-235 SSKTPSK
+235 
-242 TLSKAPSKALSKAAS
+242 APKAALKASS

-263 DSGAIPGAVPV
+263 GPGAVSV
-274 PQPSKLTVAGIYKS
+274 PQPSKLTVAGVYKS

-297 MVMPLERLQERV
+297 MVMPLQRLQERV

-320 THKGPAIDG
+320 THKGPAVEGAVGTDTTIDN
-329 AAGTEA
+329 
-335 TIKTLKPLLEEND
+335 LKPLLKEND

-382 SGVLLIF
+382 AGVLLIF

-405 ARAVGMKRGHL
+405 ARAVGMRRGHL

-448 VIGEAFAGSGF
+448 VIGKAFAGSGF
-459 TIFFDTRPQNVVI
+459 EISFATSPQNVVI

-505 EPDKKGRSF
+505 EPDNKGRSV
-514 RGVLLAIATPLAGAG
+514 RGVLLALATPLAGTG
-529 LVWQGLQADQTGL
+529 LVWQGLSAEQTGL
-542 YLLGIS
+542 YMLGLS
-548 LIIVGAALVARVL
+548 LIIVGAGLVARVL

-570 LAGILLLGLWLLPFD
+570 VAGVLLLGLWLLPYQ
-585 FAPSGMKEGIDLFFI
+585 FAPTGMTEGIDLFFI

-618 ILLGTVVGLFGWL
+618 LLLGTVVALFGWL

-644 PMQARFRTGMTL
+644 PMQSRFRTGMTL

-675 FGSIFEDTDRLSGG
+675 FGSIFDDTHRLSGG

-697 YAAPISDMDKALKDK
+697 YAAPISDMNAALEDTKGID
-712 KDINESDYTAV
+712 DNDFTAV
-723 GTLNGL
+723 GTLTGV
-729 SVDAKQKDT
+729 SVEAKQKGT
-738 DRKPK
+738 DHKSK

-755 KNVGYGFK
+755 KNVGYAFK
-763 STVAKY
+763 STVPEY
-769 DTSNEVWTTLRTE
+769 DTADEVWSALRTE
-782 KNTAVISSDLAPS
+782 RDTAVISSDLAPS
-795 RSSFN
+795 RSNFE
-800 VGDAQPAIK
+800 VGDAAPTLK
-809 LSGFYGEDKTLP
+809 LSGFYGDDPTLP
-821 KNLYIKV
+821 DDLYIHV

-834 ETRDLHVIGVLE
+834 ETRNLRVIGVLE

-853 GVTTSRATVDDI
+853 GVTSSRTTVGGI
-865 AGTPVPAQSYQFR
+865 AGSPVPAQSYQFR
-878 LKEGIDPGTA
+878 LKKGVAPATA

-903 VAIKKEIEDGSTSQ
+903 VAIEKEIEDGSTSQ

-1013 WGTLGVIVGL
+1013 WSTLGVIVGL
-1023 AYLASL
+1023 SYVASL

-1037 QASKVYPAE
+1037 QASRVYPAE

>member
-1 MEELFGVPT
+1 MDKLFGVPT
-10 ERLMWILLAIFGAAT
+10 EQLMWVLLAVFGAAA
-25 LILGLS
+25 LFLGLS

-46 PRRST
+46 PRRRT

-83 EALKNLGQVDVQIQ
+83 QALENLGQVDVQVQ
-97 AKGSGASGPQQF
+97 ANGSNASGQQQF
-109 GPTTSERAKYFDA
+109 GPTSSERANYFDA
-122 GVADDVGE
+122 KVAGDVRD
-130 RLSDKDRVSG
+130 RLSDEDRVAG

-169 ENRMNGFDS
+169 ESSMNGFDS
-178 LKTSSGHPLNPS
+178 LKSASGETLNLS
-190 DLGKN
+190 GLGKD
-195 EVYLSADAAKGLDV
+195 EVYLSADVAKGLDV
-209 NKGDEVEATFAQ
+209 GKGDEIQATFARTP
-221 KVDPNAAPNAPPKA
+221 DTTAAAPNAPPKA
-235 SSKTPSK
+235 ALKSSSKVS
-242 TLSKAPSKALSKAAS
+242 
-257 KAPSAA
+257 SAA
-263 DSGAIPGAVPV
+263 GPGTIAGAVPV
-274 PQPSKLTVAGIYKS
+274 ARPSKLTVAGVYES

-297 MVMPLERLQERV
+297 MVMPLQRLQERV
-309 GEEGKINTVLI
+309 EEEDRINTVLI
-320 THKGPAIDG
+320 THKGPAVEGAVGTDTTIDN
-329 AAGTEA
+329 
-335 TIKTLKPLLEEND
+335 LKPLLKEND

-382 SGVLLIF
+382 AGVLLIF

-405 ARAVGMKRGHL
+405 ARAVGMRRGHL

-448 VIGEAFAGSGF
+448 VIGKAFAGSGF
-459 TIFFDTRPQNVVI
+459 EISFATSPQNVVI

-505 EPDKKGRSF
+505 DPDNKGRSV
-514 RGVLLAIATPLAGAG
+514 RGVLLALATPLAGAG
-529 LVWQGLQADQTGL
+529 FVWQGLSAEQTGL
-542 YLLGIS
+542 YMLGLS

-570 LAGILLLGLWLLPFD
+570 VAGALLLGLWLLPYQ
-585 FAPSGMKEGIDLFFI
+585 FAPSGMTEGIDLFFI

-618 ILLGTVVGLFGWL
+618 LLLGTVVALFGWL

-644 PMQARFRTGMTL
+644 PMQSRFRTGMTL

-675 FGSIFEDTDRLSGG
+675 FGSIFDDTHRLSGG

-697 YAAPISDMDKALKDK
+697 YAAPISNMNSALEDTKGIDEN
-712 KDINESDYTAV
+712 DFTAV
-723 GTLNGL
+723 GTLTGL
-729 SVDAKQKDT
+729 SVDAKQKGT
-738 DRKPK
+738 DRKPE

-763 STVAKY
+763 STVPEY
-769 DTSNEVWTTLRTE
+769 DTADEVWSALRTE
-782 KNTAVISSDLAPS
+782 RDTAVISSDLAPS
-795 RSSFN
+795 RSNFD
-800 VGDAQPAIK
+800 VGDAAPALK
-809 LSGFYGEDKTLP
+809 LSGFYGEDPTLP
-821 KNLYIKV
+821 DDLYIQV
-828 EDPESG
+828 EDPKSG
-834 ETRDLHVIGVLE
+834 ETRNLHVIGVLE

-853 GVTTSRATVDDI
+853 GVTSSRTTVNDI
-865 AGTPVPAQSYQFR
+865 AGSPVSAQSYQFR
-878 LKEGIDPGTA
+878 LKEGVDPATA

-903 VAIKKEIEDGSTSQ
+903 VAIEKEIEDGSTSQ

-1023 AYLASL
+1023 SYVASL

>member
-10 ERLMWILLAIFGAAT
+10 QQLLWILLAVFGAAA

-46 PRRST
+46 PRRRT

-83 EALKNLGQVDVQIQ
+83 QSLENLGQVDVQVQ
-97 AKGSGASGPQQF
+97 ADGSGASGQQQF
-109 GPTTSERAKYFDA
+109 GDTSSERASYFDA
-122 GVADDVGE
+122 EVAGE
-130 RLSDKDRVSG
+130 VRDRLSDENHVSG

-145 IETVPVTAKGS
+145 IETVPVTARSS
-156 DLSEPSTDVLGLD
+156 DLSEPSTDVLGVD
-169 ENRMNGFDS
+169 ESSMKGFDR
-178 LKTSSGHPLNPS
+178 LTTSSGKKLDPT

-195 EVYLSADAAKGLDV
+195 EIYLSADAAKGLDV
-209 NKGDEVEATFAQ
+209 GEGDVIEATFAQ
-221 KVDPNAAPNAPPKA
+221 RSGATAGSNAPP
-235 SSKTPSK
+235 
-242 TLSKAPSKALSKAAS
+242 AA
-257 KAPSAA
+257 AA
-263 DSGAIPGAVPV
+263 VPGALPV
-274 PQPSKLTVAGIYKS
+274 PRPSELTVAGVYES

-297 MVMPLERLQERV
+297 MVMPLQRLQERI
-309 GEEGKINTVLI
+309 GEEGEINAVLI
-320 THKGPAIDG
+320 THKGPAIEG
-329 AAGTEA
+329 AAGSGA
-335 TIKTLKPLLEEND
+335 TRDALRVLLEEND
-348 LKAEPVKKDAI
+348 LEAEPVKKEAI
-359 DQADS
+359 DQADE

-376 GQFSVA
+376 GQFSVGA
-382 SGVLLIF
+382 GVLLIF

-405 ARAVGMKRGHL
+405 ARAVGMRRGHL

-427 ALLASAL
+427 ALLASAV
-434 GSVAGVGVGWLMVR
+434 GSVAGVGLGWLMVR
-448 VIGEAFAGSGF
+448 VIGKAFAGSGF
-459 TIFFDTRPQNVVI
+459 EISFATSPENVVI

-505 EPDKKGRSF
+505 EPDRKGRSVKGILF
-514 RGVLLAIATPLAGAG
+514 ALTTPLAGAG
-529 LVWQGLQADQTGL
+529 LVWQGLQAEQMGL
-542 YLLGIS
+542 YMLGLS
-548 LIIVGAALVARVL
+548 LIIVGTALAARVL

-570 LAGILLLGLWLLPFD
+570 VAGTLLLGLWLLPFS
-585 FAPSGMKEGIDLFFI
+585 FAPSGMTEGIDLFFI

-606 LAGVWVIIYNSD
+606 LAGVWIIIYNSD
-618 ILLGTVVGLFGWL
+618 LLLGAVVALFGWL

-644 PMQARFRTGMTL
+644 PMHSRFRTGMTL

-697 YAAPISDMDKALKDK
+697 YAAPIPDMNEALKDK
-712 KDINESDYTAV
+712 KSVHAADFTAV
-723 GTLNGL
+723 GTLTGL

-738 DRKPK
+738 SRKPQS
-743 TLFLQGVDGGYT
+743 LFLQGVDGGYT

-763 STVAKY
+763 STVAEY
-769 DTSNEVWTTLRTE
+769 DTANEVWTALRTE
-782 KNTAVISSDLAPS
+782 KDTAVISSDLAPS
-795 RSSFN
+795 RSNF
-800 VGDAQPAIK
+800 VGDEEPPIK
-809 LSGFYGEDKTLP
+809 LSGFYGEDPKLP
-821 KNLYIKV
+821 NDLYIQV
-828 EDPESG
+828 EDPQSG
-834 ETRDLHVIGVLE
+834 RTRNLHVIGVLE

-853 GVTTSRATVDDI
+853 GVTSSRATVDDL
-865 AGTPVPAQSYQFR
+865 AGSPLPAQSYQFR
-878 LKEGIDPGTA
+878 LADGVNSEA
-888 AKDLEKAFAENGLQA
+888 VAKDLEKAFAQNGLQA
-903 VAIKKEIEDGSTSQ
+903 VAIKKEIEDGSASQ

-992 LSVGIVDSFAEQ
+992 LSVGIVDSFEEQ

-1013 WGTLGVIVGL
+1013 WSTLGVIVGL
-1023 AYLASL
+1023 AYFASL
-1029 LTTFLPAR
+1029 LTTFLPAS
-1037 QASKVYPAE
+1037 QASRVYPAE

>member
-1 MEELFGVPT
+1 
-10 ERLMWILLAIFGAAT
+10 MWILLAVFGAGT

-46 PRRST
+46 PRRRT
-51 QTILV
+51 QTILI

-69 SFTTGDTLTNSLRV
+69 SFTTGNTLTKSLRV
-83 EALKNLGQVDVQIQ
+83 QSLENLGQVDVQVQ
-97 AKGSGASGPQQF
+97 AAGASDQQQF
-109 GPTTSERAKYFDA
+109 GDTSSERAGYFDA
-122 GVADDVGE
+122 EVADEVRD
-130 RLSDKDRVSG
+130 RLSDENHVSG

-156 DLSEPSTDVLGLD
+156 DLSEPSTDVLGVD
-169 ENRMNGFDS
+169 ESSMKGFDR
-178 LKTSSGHPLNPS
+178 LTTSSGKKLDPI
-190 DLGKN
+190 DLGKD
-195 EVYLSADAAKGLDV
+195 EIYLSADAAKGLDV
-209 NKGDEVEATFAQ
+209 ETGDVIEATFAQ
-221 KVDPNAAPNAPPKA
+221 KLGATSSPN
-235 SSKTPSK
+235 
-242 TLSKAPSKALSKAAS
+242 
-257 KAPSAA
+257 APSAA
-263 DSGAIPGAVPV
+263 AAVPGALPV
-274 PQPSKLTVAGIYKS
+274 PRPSELTVAGVYES
-288 GANPASSTS
+288 GANPATSTS
-297 MVMPLERLQERV
+297 MVMPLQRLQERI
-309 GEEGKINTVLI
+309 GEEGRINAVLI
-320 THKGPAIDG
+320 THKGPAIEG
-329 AAGTEA
+329 AEGTGA
-335 TIKTLKPLLEEND
+335 TKDALRPLLEED
-348 LKAEPVKKDAI
+348 GLQAEPVKRDAI
-359 DQADS
+359 DQADE

-376 GQFSVA
+376 GQFSVGA
-382 SGVLLIF
+382 GVLLIF

-405 ARAVGMKRGHL
+405 ARAVGMRRGHL

-459 TIFFDTRPQNVVI
+459 EISFATGPENVVI

-505 EPDKKGRSF
+505 EPDRKGRSV
-514 RGVLLAIATPLAGAG
+514 RGVLLALATPLAGAG
-529 LVWQGLQADQTGL
+529 LLWQGLQAEQMGL
-542 YLLGIS
+542 YMLGLS

-570 LAGILLLGLWLLPFD
+570 VAGMLLLGLWLLPFS
-585 FAPSGMKEGIDLFFI
+585 FAPGGMTEGIDLFFI
-600 SGVMIV
+600 SGIMIV
-606 LAGVWVIIYNSD
+606 LAGVWIIIYNSD
-618 ILLGTVVGLFGWL
+618 LLLGAVVVLFGWL

-644 PMQARFRTGMTL
+644 PMQSRFRTGMTL
-656 AMFSLVVFTIVTMS
+656 AMFSLVVFTIVTMG

-697 YAAPISDMDKALKDK
+697 YAAPIADMNEALKDK
-712 KDINESDYTAV
+712 KGVNADDFTAV
-723 GTLNGL
+723 GTLTGL
-729 SVDAKQKDT
+729 SVDAKQMDT
-738 DRKPK
+738 SRKPQ

-763 STVAKY
+763 TTVAEY
-769 DTSNEVWTTLRTE
+769 GTADEVWTALRTE
-782 KNTAVISSDLAPS
+782 KDTAVISSDLAPS
-795 RSSFN
+795 RSNF
-800 VGDAQPAIK
+800 VGDQEPPIQ
-809 LSGFYGEDKTLP
+809 LSGFYGEDPALP
-821 KNLYIKV
+821 DDLYLQV
-828 EDPESG
+828 EDPKSG
-834 ETRDLHVIGVLE
+834 KTRNLHVIGVLE

-853 GVTTSRATVDDI
+853 GVTSSRATVDDL
-865 AGTPVPAQSYQFR
+865 AGSPLPVQSYQFR
-878 LKEGIDPGTA
+878 LKNGVDSVAIAE
-888 AKDLEKAFAENGLQA
+888 DLEKAFAQNGLQA
-903 VAIKKEIEDGSTSQ
+903 VAIKKEIEDGSASQ

-992 LSVGIVDSFAEQ
+992 LSVGIVDSFEEQ
-1004 ISGIRYTVP
+1004 ISGISYTVP
-1013 WGTLGVIVGL
+1013 WSTLGVIVGL
-1023 AYLASL
+1023 AYFASL
-1029 LTTFLPAR
+1029 LTTFLPAN
-1037 QASKVYPAE
+1037 QASRVYPAE

>member
-1 MEELFGVPT
+1 VEELFGVPT
-10 ERLMWILLAIFGAAT
+10 QQLMWILLAVFGAAA
-25 LILGLS
+25 LVLALS

-46 PRRST
+46 PRRRT

-83 EALKNLGQVDVQIQ
+83 QALENLGQVDVQVQ
-97 AKGSGASGPQQF
+97 ADGAGSSGQQQF
-109 GPTTSERAKYFDA
+109 GQTNSERASYFDA
-122 GVADDVGE
+122 KVEDEVRA
-130 RLSDKDRVSG
+130 RLSGEDRVAG

-145 IETVPVTAKGS
+145 IEAVPVTAKSS
-156 DLSEPSTDVLGLD
+156 DLSEPSTSVLGID
-169 ENRMNGFDS
+169 QEHMEGFDT
-178 LKTSSGHPLNPS
+178 LTTASGKMLNPS
-190 DLGKN
+190 DLGSD
-195 EVYLSADAAKGLDV
+195 EIYLSADAAKGLDAE
-209 NKGDEVEATFAQ
+209 NGDVIEATFAQ
-221 KVDPNAAPNAPPKA
+221 KSSMTAAPNAPP
-235 SSKTPSK
+235 
-242 TLSKAPSKALSKAAS
+242 AA
-257 KAPSAA
+257 AV
-263 DSGAIPGAVPV
+263 PGAVPR
-274 PQPSKLTVAGIYKS
+274 PSELTVAGVYES

-297 MVMPLERLQERV
+297 MVMPLHRLQERV
-309 GEEGKINTVLI
+309 GEEGRINTVLI
-320 THKGPAIDG
+320 THKGPAIEG

-335 TIKTLKPLLEEND
+335 TKDALEPLLEENG

-359 DQADS
+359 DQADQ

-382 SGVLLIF
+382 AGVLLIF

-405 ARAVGMKRGHL
+405 ARAVGMRRGHL

-427 ALLASAL
+427 ALLASAI

-448 VIGEAFAGSGF
+448 VIGKAFAGSGF
-459 TIFFDTRPQNVVI
+459 TVRFATSPGNVVI

-505 EPDKKGRSF
+505 EPDRKGRSVK
-514 RGVLLAIATPLAGAG
+514 GVLLAAATPLGGAG
-529 LVWQGLQADQTGL
+529 LVWQGLQTEQTGL
-542 YLLGIS
+542 YMLGLS
-548 LIIVGAALVARVL
+548 LIIVGVALVARVL

-570 LAGILLLGLWLLPFD
+570 VAGMLVLGLWLLPFS
-585 FAPSGMKEGIDLFFI
+585 FAPSGMTEGIDLFFI
-600 SGVMIV
+600 SGLMIV
-606 LAGVWVIIYNSD
+606 LAGVWIVIYNSD
-618 ILLGTVVGLFGWL
+618 LLLGTIVALFGWL

-644 PMQARFRTGMTL
+644 PMQSRFRTGMTL

-670 FITAA
+670 FINAA
-675 FGSIFEDTDRLSGG
+675 FGSIFDDTDRLSGG
-689 FDVRADAG
+689 FEVRADAG
-697 YAAPISDMDKALKDK
+697 YAAPIPDMNAALKDK
-712 KDINESDYTAV
+712 KGVDESDFTAV
-723 GTLNGL
+723 GTLTGL
-729 SVDAKQKDT
+729 SVDAKQKGT
-738 DRKPK
+738 DRKPQ
-743 TLFLQGVDGGYT
+743 TFFLQGVDGGYT

-763 STVAKY
+763 STVPKY
-769 DTSNEVWTTLRTE
+769 DTADEVWTALRTE
-782 KNTAVISSDLAPS
+782 EDTAVISSDLAPS
-795 RSSFN
+795 RSNFDI
-800 VGDAQPAIK
+800 GDGEPAIK
-809 LSGFYGEDKTLP
+809 LSGFYGEDATLP
-821 KNLYIKV
+821 SDLYIRV
-828 EDPESG
+828 ENPQSG
-834 ETRDLHVIGVLE
+834 ERRNLHVIGVLE

-853 GVTTSRATVDDI
+853 GVTSSRATVDDL
-865 AGTPVPAQSYQFR
+865 AGSPVPAQSYQFNLR
-878 LKEGIDPGTA
+878 DGVDPGAA
-888 AKDLEKAFAENGLQA
+888 AKDLEKAFAKNGLQA
-903 VAIKKEIEDGSTSQ
+903 VVIKQEIEDGSSSQ

-1013 WGTLGVIVGL
+1013 WSTLGVIVGL
-1023 AYLASL
+1023 AYVASL
-1029 LTTFLPAR
+1029 LTTFLPAS
-1037 QASKVYPAE
+1037 QASRVYPAE

>member
-1 MEELFGVPT
+1 VDKLFGVPS
-10 ERLMWILLAIFGAAT
+10 EQLMWALLAVFGAAV

-46 PRRST
+46 PRRRT

-83 EALKNLGQVDVQIQ
+83 QALENLGQVDVQVQ
-97 AKGSGASGPQQF
+97 AKGSNASGQQQF
-109 GPTTSERAKYFDA
+109 GPTNSERANYFDA
-122 GVADDVGE
+122 KLADDVRD
-130 RLSDKDRVSG
+130 RLSDEDRVSG
-140 VAPAA
+140 VAQAA

-169 ENRMNGFDS
+169 EGSMSGFDRLTAAS
-178 LKTSSGHPLNPS
+178 GKTLKPS

-195 EVYLSADAAKGLDV
+195 EVYISSDAAKGLDV
-209 NKGDEVEATFAQ
+209 RKGDEIQATFVQ
-221 KVDPNAAPNAPPKA
+221 KIDPTAAPKAPPKA
-235 SSKTPSK
+235 A
-242 TLSKAPSKALSKAAS
+242 LKASS

-263 DSGAIPGAVPV
+263 GPGAVSGAVPV
-274 PQPSKLTVAGIYKS
+274 PQPSKLTVAGVYKS

-297 MVMPLERLQERV
+297 MVMPLQRLQERV

-320 THKGPAIDG
+320 THKGPAVEGAVGTDTTIDN
-329 AAGTEA
+329 
-335 TIKTLKPLLEEND
+335 LKPLLKEND

-382 SGVLLIF
+382 AGVLLIF

-405 ARAVGMKRGHL
+405 ARAVGMRRGHL

-448 VIGEAFAGSGF
+448 VIGKAFAGSGF
-459 TIFFDTRPQNVVI
+459 EISFATSPQNVVI

-505 EPDKKGRSF
+505 EPDNKGRSV
-514 RGVLLAIATPLAGAG
+514 RGVLLALATPLAGTG
-529 LVWQGLQADQTGL
+529 LVWQGLSAEQTGL
-542 YLLGIS
+542 YMLGLS

-570 LAGILLLGLWLLPFD
+570 VAGVLLLGLWLLPYQ
-585 FAPSGMKEGIDLFFI
+585 FAPTGMTEGIDLFFI

-618 ILLGTVVGLFGWL
+618 LLLGTVVALFGWL

-644 PMQARFRTGMTL
+644 PMQSRFRTGMTL

-675 FGSIFEDTDRLSGG
+675 FGSIFDDTHRLSGG

-697 YAAPISDMDKALKDK
+697 YAAPISDMNAALEDTKGID
-712 KDINESDYTAV
+712 DNDFTAV
-723 GTLNGL
+723 GTLTGV
-729 SVDAKQKDT
+729 SVEAKQKGT
-738 DRKPK
+738 DHKSK

-755 KNVGYGFK
+755 KNVGYAFK
-763 STVAKY
+763 STVPEY
-769 DTSNEVWTTLRTE
+769 DTADEVWSALRTE
-782 KNTAVISSDLAPS
+782 RDTAVISSDLAPS
-795 RSSFN
+795 RSNFE
-800 VGDAQPAIK
+800 VGDAAPTLK
-809 LSGFYGEDKTLP
+809 LSGFYGDDPTLP
-821 KNLYIKV
+821 DDLYIHV

-834 ETRDLHVIGVLE
+834 ETRNLRVIGVLE

-853 GVTTSRATVDDI
+853 GVTSSRTTVGGI
-865 AGTPVPAQSYQFR
+865 AGSPVPAQSYQFR
-878 LKEGIDPGTA
+878 LKKGVAPATA

-903 VAIKKEIEDGSTSQ
+903 VAIEKEIEDGSTSQ

-1023 AYLASL
+1023 SYVASL

-1037 QASKVYPAE
+1037 QASRVYPAE

>member
-1 MEELFGVPT
+1 VEELFGVPT
-10 ERLMWILLAIFGAAT
+10 QQLMWILLAVFRASA

-46 PRRST
+46 PRRRT

-83 EALKNLGQVDVQIQ
+83 QSLENLGQVDVQVQ
-97 AKGSGASGPQQF
+97 ADGSNASGQQQF
-109 GPTTSERAKYFDA
+109 GDTSSERASYFDA
-122 GVADDVGE
+122 AVAGE
-130 RLSDKDRVSG
+130 VRDRLSDENHVSG

-156 DLSEPSTDVLGLD
+156 DLSGPSTDVLGLNQ
-169 ENRMNGFDS
+169 ESMKGFDS
-178 LKTSSGHPLNPS
+178 LTAASGKTLDPS
-190 DLGKN
+190 DLGKD
-195 EVYLSADAAKGLDV
+195 EIYLSAVAVKGLDV
-209 NKGDEVEATFAQ
+209 EMGDVIEATFAQ
-221 KVDPNAAPNAPPKA
+221 RSGATAAPNAPPTA
-235 SSKTPSK
+235 
-242 TLSKAPSKALSKAAS
+242 
-257 KAPSAA
+257 
-263 DSGAIPGAVPV
+263 AIPGALPV
-274 PQPSKLTVAGIYKS
+274 PRPSELTVDGVYES

-297 MVMPLERLQERV
+297 MVMPLQRLQERV
-309 GEEGKINTVLI
+309 GEEGKINAVLI
-320 THKGPAIDG
+320 THKGPAIEG
-329 AAGTEA
+329 AAGTGA
-335 TIKTLKPLLEEND
+335 TEDALRPLLEEND
-348 LKAEPVKKDAI
+348 LEAEPVKEEAI
-359 DQADS
+359 DQADE

-376 GQFSVA
+376 GQFSVGA
-382 SGVLLIF
+382 GVLLIF

-405 ARAVGMKRGHL
+405 ARAVGMRRGHL

-448 VIGEAFAGSGF
+448 VIGKAFAGSGF
-459 TIFFDTRPQNVVI
+459 EISFATSPENVVI
-472 AFCLGMVLTF
+472 AFCLGMVLTC

-505 EPDKKGRSF
+505 EPDRKGRSVK
-514 RGVLLAIATPLAGAG
+514 GALLALATPLAGAG
-529 LVWQGLQADQTGL
+529 LVWQGLQTEQTGL
-542 YLLGIS
+542 YMLGLS
-548 LIIVGAALVARVL
+548 LIILGAALVARVL

-570 LAGILLLGLWLLPFD
+570 VAGMLLLGLWLLPFS
-585 FAPSGMKEGIDLFFI
+585 FAPSGMTEGIDLFFI

-618 ILLGTVVGLFGWL
+618 LLLGAVVALFGWL
-631 RGMPPVLRAAVSY
+631 RGMPPVLRAAVSN
-644 PMQARFRTGMTL
+644 PMQSRFRTGMTL
-656 AMFSLVVFTIVTMS
+656 AMFSLVVFTIVTMT

-675 FGSIFEDTDRLSGG
+675 FGSIFEATDRLSGS

-697 YAAPISDMDKALKDK
+697 YAAPIPDMNEALKDK
-712 KDINESDYTAV
+712 KGVNDEDFTAV
-723 GTLNGL
+723 GTLTGL
-729 SVDAKQKDT
+729 SVDAKQKGT
-738 DRKPK
+738 DRKPQ

-755 KNVGYGFK
+755 KKVGYGFK
-763 STVAKY
+763 STVAEY
-769 DTSNEVWTTLRTE
+769 GTADEVWTALRTE
-782 KNTAVISSDLAPS
+782 EDTAVISSDLAPS
-795 RSSFN
+795 RSNF
-800 VGDAQPAIK
+800 VGDEEPPIK
-809 LSGFYGEDKTLP
+809 LSGFYGEDPTLP
-821 KNLYIKV
+821 DDLYIQV
-828 EDPESG
+828 EDPQSG
-834 ETRDLHVIGVLE
+834 KTRNLHVIGVLE

-853 GVTTSRATVDDI
+853 GVTSSRATVDDL
-865 AGTPVPAQSYQFR
+865 AGSPLPAQSYQFR
-878 LKEGIDPGTA
+878 LADGVDSVA
-888 AKDLEKAFAENGLQA
+888 VAKDLEKAFAQNGLQA

-1004 ISGIRYTVP
+1004 ISGIRYTVS
-1013 WGTLGVIVGL
+1013 WSTLGVIVGL
-1023 AYLASL
+1023 AYFASL
-1029 LTTFLPAR
+1029 LTTFLPAS
-1037 QASKVYPAE
+1037 QASRVYPAE

>member
-1 MEELFGVPT
+1 VDKLFGVPS
-10 ERLMWILLAIFGAAT
+10 EQLMWALLAVFGAAV

-46 PRRST
+46 PRRRT

-83 EALKNLGQVDVQIQ
+83 QALENLGQVDVQVQ
-97 AKGSGASGPQQF
+97 AKGSNASGQQQF
-109 GPTTSERAKYFDA
+109 GPTNSERANYFDA
-122 GVADDVGE
+122 KLADDVRD
-130 RLSDKDRVSG
+130 RLSDEDRVSG
-140 VAPAA
+140 VAQAA

-169 ENRMNGFDS
+169 EGSMSGFDRLTAAS
-178 LKTSSGHPLNPS
+178 GKTLKPS

-195 EVYLSADAAKGLDV
+195 EVYISSDAAKGLDV
-209 NKGDEVEATFAQ
+209 RKGDEIQATFVQ
-221 KVDPNAAPNAPPKA
+221 EIDPTAAPKAALKA
-235 SSKTPSK
+235 S
-242 TLSKAPSKALSKAAS
+242 S

-263 DSGAIPGAVPV
+263 GPEAVSGAVPV
-274 PQPSKLTVAGIYKS
+274 PQPSKLTVAGVYKS

-297 MVMPLERLQERV
+297 MVMPLQRLQERV

-320 THKGPAIDG
+320 THKGPAVEGAVGTDTTIDN
-329 AAGTEA
+329 
-335 TIKTLKPLLEEND
+335 LKPLLKEND

-382 SGVLLIF
+382 AGVLLIF

-405 ARAVGMKRGHL
+405 ARAVGMRRGHL

-448 VIGEAFAGSGF
+448 VIGKAFAGSGF
-459 TIFFDTRPQNVVI
+459 EISFATSPQNVVI

-505 EPDKKGRSF
+505 EPDNKGRSV
-514 RGVLLAIATPLAGAG
+514 RGVLLALATPLAGTG
-529 LVWQGLQADQTGL
+529 LVWQGLSAEQTGL
-542 YLLGIS
+542 YMLGLS

-570 LAGILLLGLWLLPFD
+570 VAGVLLLGLWLLPYQ
-585 FAPSGMKEGIDLFFI
+585 FAPTGMTEGIDLFFI

-618 ILLGTVVGLFGWL
+618 LLLGTVVALFGWL

-644 PMQARFRTGMTL
+644 PMQSRFRTGMTL

-675 FGSIFEDTDRLSGG
+675 FGSIFDDTHRLSGG

-697 YAAPISDMDKALKDK
+697 YAAPISDMNAALEDTKGID
-712 KDINESDYTAV
+712 DNDFTAV
-723 GTLNGL
+723 GTLTGV
-729 SVDAKQKDT
+729 SVEAKQKGT
-738 DRKPK
+738 DHKSK

-755 KNVGYGFK
+755 KNVGYAFK
-763 STVAKY
+763 STVPEY
-769 DTSNEVWTTLRTE
+769 DTADEVWSALRTE
-782 KNTAVISSDLAPS
+782 RDTAVISSDLAPS
-795 RSSFN
+795 RSNFE
-800 VGDAQPAIK
+800 VGDAAPTLK
-809 LSGFYGEDKTLP
+809 LSGFYGDDPTLP
-821 KNLYIKV
+821 DDLYIHV

-834 ETRDLHVIGVLE
+834 ETRNLRVIGVLE

-853 GVTTSRATVDDI
+853 GVTSSRTTVGGI
-865 AGTPVPAQSYQFR
+865 AGSPVPAQSYQFR
-878 LKEGIDPGTA
+878 LKKGVAPATA

-903 VAIKKEIEDGSTSQ
+903 VAIEKEIEDGSTSQ

-1023 AYLASL
+1023 SYVASL

-1037 QASKVYPAE
+1037 QASRVYPAE